1 MAMTV
6 KPQERWMD
14 YNYFIDAAIE
24 WNKEHPEDQI
34 DVSGMTKIYTTSEE
48 DHDAIQR
55 FYEFFGI
62 TKLR

>member
-1 MAMTV
+1 
-6 KPQERWMD
+6 MD

-24 WNKEHPEDQI
+24 WNKEHPEDQT